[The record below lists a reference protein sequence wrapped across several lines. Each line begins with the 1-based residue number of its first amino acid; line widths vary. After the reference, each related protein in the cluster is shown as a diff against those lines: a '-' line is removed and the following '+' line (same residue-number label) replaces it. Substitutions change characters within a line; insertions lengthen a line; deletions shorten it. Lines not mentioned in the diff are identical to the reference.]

1 MAVHG
6 CDNVLS
12 TLTLWASSASQRW
25 GWRVVKLLVSCGGK
39 DVEGRGGGGGL
50 LPHGMVEA

>member
-12 TLTLWASSASQRW
+12 TLTLWASSASQKMGMAGRQAASELW
-25 GWRVVKLLVSCGGK
+25 G
-39 DVEGRGGGGGL
+39 EGCRRERGGL